1 MASTKG
7 TAVVWVLM
15 EEGHKYIKAAL
26 CSLFP
31 LGSELNSLRFQ
42 LLVPPPH
49 LQRHLR
55 HVERSGRGRVG
66 DMVVGCYAI
75 LEVLLSLD
83 ISLWEP
89 GLQFRLHYFY
99 LSFFF
104 FSLSGR
110 ELGLRSLA
118 FSTELKVSTRM
129 GGILG

>member
-75 LEVLLSLD
+75 VEVLLTLD

-104 FSLSGR
+104 FFSEWQRVRSQESG
-110 ELGLRSLA
+110 
-118 FSTELKVSTRM
+118 FFH
-129 GGILG
+129 

>member
-104 FSLSGR
+104 SLSGR

-129 GGILG
+129 GGVLG